1 MAELYLR
8 WMAAVIAAIL
18 MCGPAAN
25 SPLAGGAS
33 QAAALNDVVFHPSW
47 NLSEGWRPP
56 ASLPPLKVDVSPS
69 IKLLNPSPG
78 CQWVEDDEQT
88 ILWQWTGPISSVRL
102 YYYYDRCKLGG
113 RSRGRFGALVTDMID
128 NRGFFT
134 WRIPW
139 MDAPG
144 FWLRIAGYDASGNR
158 LAADEVYVTLR
169 PKEAKNIHGTFILV
183 VRRRQRLYYFKDDQL
198 VRMHI
203 VSTARPGY
211 ITPPMHPGSVRRGV
225 RMGQVFS
232 KIKWAWSRAYNCP
245 MPYWLAI
252 TSTGSHGIHATTP
265 SAYRRLG
272 RPASH
277 GCIRQHARDAK
288 VLFEMV
294 EIGTPVYV
302 F

>member
-25 SPLAGGAS
+25 SPLAEGAS

-113 RSRGRFGALVTDMID
+113 RSRGRFGALVTDMIN

-139 MDAPG
+139 MVH
-144 FWLRIAGYDASGNR
+144 R
-158 LAADEVYVTLR
+158 
-169 PKEAKNIHGTFILV
+169 
-183 VRRRQRLYYFKDDQL
+183 
-198 VRMHI
+198 
-203 VSTARPGY
+203 
-211 ITPPMHPGSVRRGV
+211 
-225 RMGQVFS
+225 
-232 KIKWAWSRAYNCP
+232 
-245 MPYWLAI
+245 
-252 TSTGSHGIHATTP
+252 
-265 SAYRRLG
+265 
-272 RPASH
+272 
-277 GCIRQHARDAK
+277 
-288 VLFEMV
+288 
-294 EIGTPVYV
+294 
-302 F
+302 